1 MSRPVSGETGLT
13 LIETLIALF
22 VIALMA
28 TAGAV
33 MTGQTLR
40 GARALETRGEASSE
54 LAVALNTLSADLAA
68 YTGRPSQ
75 DAAFLEPAAAFA
87 GYAPR
92 ADGRLMLFVRNGWS
106 NPAGDARSDLQRVE
120 YRFEGGS
127 LVRRSWRAPDPGPAT
142 PFVDETLLSGI
153 ERLEARFGRA
163 EAWQSEWLT
172 QGGEMTDDPQKVEL
186 SLTFTEGDVLT
197 VRYLLGAG
205 T

>member
-1 MSRPVSGETGLT
+1 MTRPVSAETGMT

-40 GARALETRGEASSE
+40 GARVLETRGEASSE
-54 LAVALNTLSADLAA
+54 LAVALNTISADLAA

-75 DAAFLEPAAAFA
+75 DAALSEPAAAFA

-106 NPAGDARSDLQRVE
+106 NTAEAARSDLQRVE
-120 YRFEGGS
+120 YRFEGGN
-127 LVRRSWRAPDPGPAT
+127 LIRRSWLTPDPGPAT
-142 PFVDETLLSGI
+142 PIVDEMLLSGI
-153 ERLEARFGRA
+153 ARLDARFGRA
-163 EAWQSEWLT
+163 EGWRSEWLT
-172 QGGEMTDDPQKVEL
+172 GNSKSADVPQKVEL
-186 SLTFTEGDVLT
+186 SLTFAEGDVLT
-197 VRYLLGAG
+197 VRYLVGAG